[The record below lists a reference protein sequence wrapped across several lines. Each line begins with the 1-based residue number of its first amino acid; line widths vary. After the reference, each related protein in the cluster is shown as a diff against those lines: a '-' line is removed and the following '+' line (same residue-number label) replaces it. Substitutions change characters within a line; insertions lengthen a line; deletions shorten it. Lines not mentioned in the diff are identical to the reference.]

1 MLLPVSMFA
10 LGALAFHQ
18 LAEIPEGLWLPLV
31 VAVAALCWL
40 FLGSRL
46 LPALVAGFCWS
57 HAYALLTIPPA
68 VPGQQP
74 TMRLVVSGQVVSLVD
89 RTDRSSRFI
98 FAAETIEG
106 MGDTLE
112 GDWRFRLNWQDPPDL
127 HPGDAWRLAIRVRA
141 AHGYASPGAWDYE
154 GWLYWQGIRYT
165 GYVSADAPAQPLPP
179 SPCCRLN
186 RWRDAISVAIDQA
199 PVSTFAR
206 GVVRAIS
213 IGDTSGLDADS
224 RELFRATGTSH
235 LMAISGLHIG
245 LIASLGLVGF
255 AALWR
260 CLPTLC
266 GRVPARVAGAGAG
279 LLVALGY
286 ALMAGMGL
294 PTQRALIMLSLLAT
308 GLFLR
313 REGNSLNALAVAA
326 LAVLFWHPPSIVA
339 AGFWLSFGAV
349 LIILAALRHT
359 TGRPWWLQAIVVQ
372 VALGVALLPVLTF
385 FDLPVSVV
393 APLVNLILVPLF
405 GFVVVPIG
413 LVVALTA
420 GISADAAGWLLGHLA
435 VLLDAVRDMLD
446 WVVAQSWPR
455 LHAPQGSLVTSM
467 TIALAAGLLL
477 APPGVPLRG
486 IALPLLAVLWL
497 PRQLDTAE
505 RDFELH
511 LLDVGQGLSAVILTR
526 HHTLV
531 FDSGPEFNSG
541 FAAARAVVIP
551 FLAAHGR
558 RRVDRL
564 VLSHG
569 DNDHAG
575 GVPQLLS
582 VLGVGRVQSG
592 EPLRV
597 GHGALPCIAGERW
610 QWDGVT
616 FEFLHPESGHGFSG
630 NDASCVLWVGNAG
643 GSVLLTGDIEQR
655 VERQLLDG
663 PHARLRSDIVV
674 APHHGSRSSSA
685 APFITATRPLYVLY
699 SAGWAN
705 RYGFPSAE
713 VQARWRAAGVRAI
726 NTAAS
731 GTIRFVISDT
741 GGLSAPELHRD
752 GHRRF
757 WWHDSGSA
765 AAPHAV
771 SSGD

>member
-1 MLLPVSMFA
+1 MLLLASMFA

-18 LAEIPEGLWLPLV
+18 FAEIPEGHWLPLV
-31 VAVAALCWL
+31 VAVAALGWF
-40 FLGSRL
+40 FLRSRL
-46 LPALVAGFCWS
+46 LLALVAGFCWS

-74 TMRLVVSGQVVSLVD
+74 TMRLVVSGQVVSLID

-98 FAAETIEG
+98 FAVGTIDG

-112 GDWRFRLNWQDPPDL
+112 GNWRFRLSWQDPPDL
-127 HPGDAWRLAIRVRA
+127 QPGDAWQLAVRVRA

-165 GYVSADAPAQPLPP
+165 GYVSADSSAQPLPP
-179 SPCCRLN
+179 SPCCHLN
-186 RWRDAISVAIDQA
+186 RWRDAISVAIDEA
-199 PVSTFAR
+199 PVSAFAR

-213 IGDTSGLDADS
+213 IGDTSGLDPDA

-260 CLPTLC
+260 RLPSLC

-294 PTQRALIMLSLLAT
+294 PTQRALIMLTLLAT
-308 GLFLR
+308 GLLLR
-313 REGNSLNALAVAA
+313 REGSSLNALAVAA

-349 LIILAALRHT
+349 LIILASLRHT
-359 TGRPWWLQAIVVQ
+359 TGRPWWVQALVVQ
-372 VALGVALLPVLTF
+372 LALGVALLPVLTF

-413 LVVALTA
+413 LVVALVA
-420 GISADAAGWLLGHLA
+420 GISADAAGWMLSYLA
-435 VLLDAVRDMLD
+435 ALLDAVRDMLD
-446 WVVAQSWPR
+446 WIVAQPWPR

-467 TIALAAGLLL
+467 TVALAAGLLL

-526 HHTLV
+526 HHALV
-531 FDSGPEFNSG
+531 FDSGPEFSSG
-541 FAAARAVVIP
+541 FAAAQAVVVP
-551 FLAAHGR
+551 FLSAQGR
-558 RRVDRL
+558 QRVDRL

-575 GVPQLLS
+575 GVPQLLA
-582 VLGVGRVQSG
+582 VLDVGRVQSG

-616 FEFLHPESGHGFSG
+616 FEFLHPDAGHGFSG
-630 NDASCVLWVGNAG
+630 NDASCVLRVGNAG

-655 VERQLLDG
+655 VERQLLDR

-685 APFITATRPLYVLY
+685 APFIAATRPLYVLY

-705 RYGFPSAE
+705 RYGFPAAE

-741 GGLSAPELHRD
+741 GGLSAPELHRH